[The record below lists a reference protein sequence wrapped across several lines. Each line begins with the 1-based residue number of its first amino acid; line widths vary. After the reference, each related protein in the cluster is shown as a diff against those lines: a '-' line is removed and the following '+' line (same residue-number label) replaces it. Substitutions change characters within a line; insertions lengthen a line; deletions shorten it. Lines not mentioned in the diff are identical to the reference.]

1 MQTGVEFLGLKNQVG
16 KIIMSFVNHSVSDL
30 VTIVRN
36 GYIANRSF
44 VSSPI
49 SKLRSGILA
58 ILKEEGYILD
68 YIEDEGGDRN
78 RFKIFLKYH
87 NNKPSLRE
95 VKVCST
101 PGRRFYCSSSD
112 IPVIKNG
119 LGNCVL
125 STNKGLMTGYKAKNL
140 SVGGEILF
148 SVF

>member
-1 MQTGVEFLGLKNQVG
+1 
-16 KIIMSFVNHSVSDL
+16 MSFANHSVSDL
-30 VTIVRN
+30 VTIIRN
-36 GYIANRSF
+36 GYIANRIF

-49 SKLRSGILA
+49 SKLRLGILD
-58 ILKEEGYILD
+58 ILKNQGYILD
-68 YIEDEGGDRN
+68 FTEVEKGDFK

-87 NNKPSLRE
+87 NNKPSLKE
-95 VKVCST
+95 INIYSK
-101 PGRRFYCSSSD
+101 PGRRYYCSYDD

-119 LGNCVL
+119 LGDCIL

>member
-1 MQTGVEFLGLKNQVG
+1 
-16 KIIMSFVNHSVSDL
+16 MSFANHSVSDL
-30 VTIVRN
+30 VTIIRN
-36 GYIANRSF
+36 GYIANRIF

-49 SKLRSGILA
+49 SKLRLGILD
-58 ILKEEGYILD
+58 ILKNEGYILD
-68 YIEDEGGDRN
+68 FTEVEKGDFK

-87 NNKPSLRE
+87 NNKPSLKE
-95 VKVCST
+95 INIYSK
-101 PGRRFYCSSSD
+101 PGRRYYCSYDD

-119 LGNCVL
+119 LGDCIL